1 MHLCSN
7 WDQHGVSIQGY
18 WSNIMHFMCCVFR
31 IQIWL
36 PHFKIQAPFQWYEIH
51 TRNCT
56 LLFLFVLVT
65 NKRLHTFY
73 TIWIPKLHFI
83 VNKYNVQLRNNLHSR
98 IHLHILIQWN
108 TGYLGQE
115 LSAQLDIK
123 LPPFRNCNDNTS
135 QGTTTER
142 SICYLF

>member
-1 MHLCSN
+1 MAYHNPKLVHLRSN
-7 WDQHGVSIQGY
+7 WDQHGVYIQGY

-36 PHFKIQAPFQWYEIH
+36 PHFKIQAPF
-51 TRNCT
+51 RS
-56 LLFLFVLVT
+56 
-65 NKRLHTFY
+65 
-73 TIWIPKLHFI
+73 TIWISKLHFI
-83 VNKYNVQLRNNLHSR
+83 VNKYNVQLRNNLHSW
-98 IHLHILIQWN
+98 IHLQILIQWN

-135 QGTTTER
+135 QSTTTADPFATYFNSLIAVR
-142 SICYLF
+142 IKLYCSVNFF